1 MDAIKDFFN
10 YVGNQLSS
18 VELTDI
24 IDIVI
29 VAFFLYYLFKFVRDR
44 RAGKLALGV
53 LVLMLMLVVSSWL
66 QMRVTNYIGTRRR
79 RRFYRAHH
87 RIPARAAQHARKNG
101 RRVD

>member
-1 MDAIKDFFN
+1 MDALNEFFT

-44 RAGKLALGV
+44 RAGKLAMGV
-53 LVLMLMLVVSSWL
+53 LLLMMMLVISDWL
-66 QMRVTNYIGTRRR
+66 DMRVTIIYLKR
-79 RRFYRAHH
+79 
-87 RIPARAAQHARKNG
+87 
-101 RRVD
+101 

>member
-66 QMRVTNYIGTRRR
+66 QMRVTNYILERRL
-79 RRFYRAHH
+79 YRAHH
-87 RIPARAAQHARKNG
+87 RVPARAAQHARKNG

>member
-1 MDAIKDFFN
+1 MDALNEFFT

-44 RAGKLALGV
+44 RAGKLAMGV
-53 LVLMLMLVVSSWL
+53 LLLVAVLFIPGLNTLFLVADL
-66 QMRVTNYIGTRRR
+66 
-79 RRFYRAHH
+79 A
-87 RIPARAAQHARKNG
+87 PAQYGLVAVLAFLPTAAIQIYKAICDARGK
-101 RRVD
+101 

>member
-1 MDAIKDFFN
+1 MDALNEFFT

-44 RAGKLALGV
+44 RAGKLAMGV
-53 LVLMLMLVVSSWL
+53 LL
-66 QMRVTNYIGTRRR
+66 
-79 RRFYRAHH
+79 A
-87 RIPARAAQHARKNG
+87 K
-101 RRVD
+101 